1 MLDRLRAGFRGK
13 CIQYSVSITCAVP
26 LVVFADSGSK
36 VSLPSANDGFL
47 QKIVTWMQTI
57 LDFLGGA
64 GALFFAFVTGF
75 AAIVLWAVAPKQSA
89 VLGMVLRLCVAAIA
103 VFYLALFI
111 AWLQK

>member
-1 MLDRLRAGFRGK
+1 MLEKLKNGFRNK
-13 CIQYSVSITCAVP
+13 CIQLSVGVVCASPVI
-26 LVVFADSGSK
+26 ASAEGGSK
-36 VSLPSANDGFL
+36 ISLPSANDGFL
-47 QKIVTWMQTI
+47 QKIVAWMQTI

-75 AAIVLWAVAPKQSA
+75 GAIVLWAVAPKQSA

-103 VFYLALFI
+103 VFNLALFI